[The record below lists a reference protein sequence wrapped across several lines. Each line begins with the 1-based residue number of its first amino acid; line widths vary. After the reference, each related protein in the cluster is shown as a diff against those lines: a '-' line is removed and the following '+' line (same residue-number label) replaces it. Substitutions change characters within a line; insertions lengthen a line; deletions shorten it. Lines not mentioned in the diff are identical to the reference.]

1 MTLTDAQLSENPYR
15 ALRMAC
21 KTSTRD
27 FAKKHELAKTTL
39 TYIETGQ
46 YAQLSDYQIQALG
59 SECAEKGVNAS
70 SILLAGWGV
79 STLGAAY
86 EASQH
91 AARRVAHSVFDVL
104 PPERW
109 TDDLSPF
116 HFYIKATTGSVQGFC
131 KQLKVP
137 ASSVLRY
144 TTGVTRSMPKVIEQ
158 ALFEAGVSKLK
169 KLRAMQEEW
178 VDGR

>member
-1 MTLTDAQLSENPYR
+1 MLTDAQLSENPYR

-21 KTSTRD
+21 KISTRD
-27 FAKKHELAKTTL
+27 FAKKYELAKTTL
-39 TYIETGQ
+39 TYLETAQ
-46 YAQLSDYQIQALG
+46 YAKLSDYQIQALG
-59 SECAEKGVNAS
+59 SECTAKGVDAS
-70 SILLAGWGV
+70 GILVAGWGV

-86 EASQH
+86 EVSQH
-91 AARRVAHSVFDVL
+91 AARRVAHPVFDVL

-109 TDDLSPF
+109 TDELSPF

-158 ALFEAGVSKLK
+158 ALVETGFRKIGKLQH
-169 KLRAMQEEW
+169 LQSEW
-178 VDGR
+178 ADGR